1 MTFFSS
7 EYKCEKCFFVFVG
20 NSIAW
25 FIFKI
30 VEAHLELDAW
40 IVIRTPRVSCAPSV
54 VLEVRSFAGLF
65 GPQGHPVWLWGWVS
79 RHHGSRTSTLPIEAP
94 SSPLNYIY
102 SYSLSFIVGVLSGY
116 TSLDFHSP
124 GVPTLFFLSTTSISF
139 QVFIF
144 WGIFLSFI
152 FPILL
157 LSFKVWILYFYI
169 LFLVAALMFV
179 FSERITVSLP
189 QLQVLYLWIWST
201 VTRNYF

>member
-1 MTFFSS
+1 MCSLGGFGGEVF
-7 EYKCEKCFFVFVG
+7 CWFVWP
-20 NSIAW
+20 SRA
-25 FIFKI
+25 
-30 VEAHLELDAW
+30 
-40 IVIRTPRVSCAPSV
+40 SC
-54 VLEVRSFAGLF
+54 LTLGMGLT
-65 GPQGHPVWLWGWVS
+65 S
-79 RHHGSRTSTLPIEAP
+79 HGFRTSTLPIEAP

-189 QLQVLYLWIWST
+189 QLQVLYLWI
-201 VTRNYF
+201 